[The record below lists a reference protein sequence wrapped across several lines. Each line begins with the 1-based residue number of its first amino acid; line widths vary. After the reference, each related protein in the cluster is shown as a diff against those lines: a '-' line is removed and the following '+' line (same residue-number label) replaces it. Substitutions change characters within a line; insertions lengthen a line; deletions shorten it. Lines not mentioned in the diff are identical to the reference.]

1 MILIY
6 FTISFPYPKEPKEKI
21 SISLSALFLSTQKR
35 QKNNSFFEV
44 VSSNESGVW
53 SRTSISGQGPPK
65 GTVLLLERWPRT
77 SRQSDEGSLLFRFA
91 FLLFCLFMVVT
102 HLVLNNH
109 YFSADSSRAEPLEK
123 GKENSPHLL
132 ADHFFSPGP
141 RMEIGKAFDS
151 TSGKCFSLP
160 LIVS

>member
-1 MILIY
+1 MNQASDREHQFPDRGPRRGLSYSLRGGPELVVRAMRVPY
-6 FTISFPYPKEPKEKI
+6 F
-21 SISLSALFLSTQKR
+21 
-35 QKNNSFFEV
+35 
-44 VSSNESGVW
+44 
-53 SRTSISGQGPPK
+53 
-65 GTVLLLERWPRT
+65 
-77 SRQSDEGSLLFRFA
+77 SD
-91 FLLFCLFMVVT
+91 LLFCFLFMVVND
-102 HLVLNNH
+102 LVLNNH